1 MALMTVTIRGAGL
14 VLAGIVCAAGVA
26 VLPELGLKVMVGLAA
41 IAGAVTLAVGL
52 GRPREVLLAAY
63 IAALSYNRQYFSFD
77 AILGDSGTQGLYW
90 IVADPVLAMLLLS
103 SLVARD
109 DTAGDHAPLGA
120 VLLPILPFLF
130 VCCVSSMMATR
141 PDWAAN
147 DTYRVIKFA
156 ILLAWL
162 HWNMNRSL
170 WLTAIVTLAV
180 VGLLQSL
187 LGLTQVLLKGEASLL
202 AMAGLATQ
210 TGGIETEIE
219 NRARGTLGHPNMFA
233 PYLLMLVPAAFGMA
247 LFTRQRL
254 LCLVGLG
261 LTVIGL
267 VGVFVSKSRAPI
279 ALLGFALVLV
289 AITAVYMRALSVRVF
304 LGAAIILTAIGAL
317 AILPLL
323 EQIIE
328 RIQGDLVSSVTFRSD
343 FNTAATLIWN
353 DHPIWGIG
361 PNNLNL
367 DLRRHFPLLAD
378 LVRDTEQFR
387 DAGNARSPTVH
398 NVYYLM
404 LAETGLLGLA
414 AFLFLVGASL
424 TRAVGAAART
434 EGAVRGLCIGIAIG
448 LFAQFLQQMVDFSLW
463 YDVCWFT
470 FAILLA
476 IVGTAARHAPVI
488 R

>member
-1 MALMTVTIRGAGL
+1 MALLTVTIRGAGL

-26 VLPELGLKVMVGLAA
+26 VLPGLGIKALVGLAGVA
-41 IAGAVTLAVGL
+41 AAVGLAVSL

-63 IAALSYNRQYFSFD
+63 IAALSYNRQYYSFD
-77 AILGDSGTQGLYW
+77 AIFGDSGTQGLYW
-90 IVADPVLAMLLLS
+90 IVADPILVMLLLS
-103 SLVARD
+103 PLVSRD
-109 DTAGDHAPLGA
+109 DTPRDHAPLGA
-120 VLLPILPFLF
+120 VLTPIMPFLF
-130 VCCVSSMMATR
+130 VCCVSTLLAER

-162 HWNMNRSL
+162 HWNMSRSL

-187 LGLTQVLLKGEASLL
+187 LGLAQVLLKGEASLL

-210 TGGIETEIE
+210 TGGIEVEIE

-254 LCLVGLG
+254 LCLLCLG
-261 LTVIGL
+261 LTAAGL
-267 VGVFVSKSRAPI
+267 IGVFVSKSRAPI
-279 ALLGFALVLV
+279 ALVGFALVLV
-289 AITAVYMRALSVRVF
+289 ALTAVHLRALSMRVF
-304 LGAAIILTAIGAL
+304 LGSAIVLTAIGAI

-328 RIQGDLVSSVTFRSD
+328 RIEGDLVSSVNFRAD

-367 DLRRHFPLLAD
+367 ELRQHFPLLAD

-387 DAGNARSPTVH
+387 DVGNVRSPTVH

-404 LAETGLLGLA
+404 LAETGLAGLA
-414 AFLFLVGASL
+414 AFLFLVGSSL

-434 EGAVRGLCIGIAIG
+434 DGAVRGLCIGIAIG

-476 IVGTAARHAPVI
+476 IVGTAARHAPPI

>member
-1 MALMTVTIRGAGL
+1 MALLMVTIRGAGL
-14 VLAGIVCAAGVA
+14 VLAGVLCAAGVA
-26 VLPELGLKVMVGLAA
+26 ILPELGVKVMIGLAA
-41 IAGAVTLAVGL
+41 IAGAVGLAIGL

-63 IAALSYNRQYFSFD
+63 IAALTYNRQYFSFD

-120 VLLPILPFLF
+120 ILLPILPFLF
-130 VCCVSSMMATR
+130 VCCVSSMLAQR
-141 PDWAAN
+141 QDWAAN

-156 ILLAWL
+156 LLLAWL

-170 WLTAIVTLAV
+170 WMTAIGALAAV
-180 VGLLQSL
+180 ALLQSL

-202 AMAGLATQ
+202 AMAGLQAQ
-210 TGGIETEIE
+210 TGGIEAEIE

-233 PYLLMLVPAAFGMA
+233 PYLLMLVPAALGMA
-247 LFTRQRL
+247 LFTRHRL
-254 LCLVGLG
+254 LCLAGLG
-261 LTVIGL
+261 LTAIGL

-279 ALLGFALVLV
+279 ALLGVALVLV
-289 AITAVYMRALSVRVF
+289 AITAVYLRALSVRVF
-304 LGAAIILTAIGAL
+304 LGSAIVLTAIGAL

-328 RIQGDLVSSVTFRSD
+328 RIQGDLVSSVTFRAD
-343 FNTAATLIWN
+343 FNTAATLIWS

-367 DLRRHFPLLAD
+367 ELRRHFPLLAD

-387 DAGNARSPTVH
+387 DIGNARSPTVH
-398 NVYYLM
+398 NVYFLM
-404 LAETGLLGLA
+404 LAETGLIGLA
-414 AFLFLVGASL
+414 AFLFLVGASMA
-424 TRAVGAAART
+424 RAIGAAAGT
-434 EGAVRGLCIGIAIG
+434 DGAIRGICVGIAIG
-448 LFAQFLQQMVDFSLW
+448 LFTQFLQQMVDFSLW
-463 YDVCWFT
+463 YDVCWYT

-476 IVGTAARHAPVI
+476 LVGTATRHAPRI